1 LLRVLTPSK
10 DRDLDIR
17 AYLARVVEELKDP
30 VKRQMKSE
38 SKPETKPEDGEPD
51 IDEADYVPAST
62 NGGMKVLVSGAD
74 EDSSTIPTAQRE
86 IILKEIA
93 AFRERSNRRERNK
106 TWFEEDEKNRHDRD
120 QSPLRSDSRRQ
131 NKSQDMPDDRRGPR
145 PIESQENIPL
155 GPAADRRRAPREYH
169 QSMRF
174 RASSDRYDRDDDE
187 DIPDDELERR
197 RQDKKKREL
206 EAKFVEVMTL
216 FRWLI

>member
-1 LLRVLTPSK
+1 VLTTSK
-10 DRDLDIR
+10 ERDLDVR

-30 VKRQMKSE
+30 IKRQMKPE
-38 SKPETKPEDGEPD
+38 SKPETKMEEGEPD

-62 NGGMKVLVSGAD
+62 NGGMKVLVSSAD
-74 EDSSTIPTAQRE
+74 EDSSSIPTAQRE

-106 TWFEEDEKNRHDRD
+106 TWFEEEDKSRHDRD
-120 QSPLRSDSRRQ
+120 QSPLRTDSRRQ
-131 NKSQDMPDDRRGPR
+131 KDTSDDRRGPR
-145 PIESQENIPL
+145 SIEPQENIPL
-155 GPAADRRRAPREYH
+155 GPAADRRRATREYH

-206 EAKFVEVMTL
+206 EAKFVEVITL
-216 FRWLI
+216 FL

>member
-1 LLRVLTPSK
+1 MLTISK
-10 DRDLDIR
+10 ERDLDIK

-30 VKRQMKSE
+30 VKRRMKSE
-38 SKPETKPEDGEPD
+38 SNSEAKAEDVQPD

-62 NGGMKVLVSGAD
+62 NGGMKILVTGAD

-86 IILKEIA
+86 IILKEIT

-106 TWFEEDEKNRHDRD
+106 TWFDEDEKTRNDRD
-120 QSPLRSDSRRQ
+120 QSPLRTDSRRQ

-145 PIESQENIPL
+145 SAEPQENIPL

-187 DIPDDELERR
+187 DTPDDELERR
-197 RQDKKKREL
+197 RQDRKKRDL
-206 EAKFVEVMTL
+206 ESKFIEVIILL
-216 FRWLI
+216 FWPI